1 MNDELQRPDPDALL
15 MQTRDT
21 GRGRLKIWFGACAGV
36 GKTWAMLQEA
46 QRLRAQGLAVLVGVV
61 ETHGRVETAA
71 LLEGLTLLP
80 RRATGQ
86 NRHPEFD
93 LDAALACHPAVILM
107 DELAHT
113 NAPGSRHPKRW
124 QDIDEL
130 LEAGIDVMTTVNV
143 QHLES
148 LNDVVG
154 GVTGIRVR
162 ETVPDPF
169 FDAADEVVLVDLPAD
184 DLRQRLKEGKV
195 YIGEGAERAIENFFR
210 KGNLYALRELALRRT
225 ADRVD
230 DQVRAWRDGQGRE
243 KVWHTRDALLLCIGD
258 NTGSEKLVRTAARL
272 AARLDCVW
280 HAVYVETPRL
290 YKLNEARRRNIL
302 RTLRLAQDLGA
313 ETATLSDPSEAV
325 AVLRYAR
332 ENNLG
337 KIIIGRRPARRWKR
351 DSFADRLGQLGP
363 DLDLVIV
370 ALDESTPLPPGPAE
384 GQRLTQDKWRMQMKG
399 CTAAAAL
406 CALVTLAGRWLLPGV
421 DSVNLVM
428 VYLLAVVVVALRYG
442 RWPSVV
448 ATILNI
454 VAFDVVFV
462 MPTGTIA
469 VSDVQYLVTFGVM
482 LAVGV
487 IVGNLTAGVRYQ
499 ARVARYRERRV
510 RHLYEMAKSLSRAL
524 TPQDIAAALQR
535 SAHITLQARSELLLP
550 DEQGELIAAG
560 VPELSTVPDRAIARW
575 SFDRGQPAGAGTD
588 TLPGV
593 PWQILPLKSGPG
605 TLGLLV
611 LEPVNLRQLMIPEQQ
626 RLIETFIVL
635 IANALERMALSQR
648 EAAARLAAEREQL
661 RNALLSALSHDLR
674 TPLTVLFGQAE
685 ILTLDLA
692 TAGSEHAPQASA
704 MREQTLNTIRLVNNL
719 LDMARL
725 QSGGFSLC
733 TEWMALDELVGSTL
747 RMMASSLAG
756 RHIALDLPPELVL
769 IQVDGPLMER
779 VLTNLLENALK
790 YAGPVADIGIRA
802 RVEPQ
807 MMAGEGQRPGGSTG
821 RDAGNR
827 MQRGAA
833 MNEAE
838 NRMQQLTLEVWDGGP
853 GIPGGQEAQ
862 IFEKF
867 SRGDKESAV
876 PGVGLGLAICHAI
889 VDIHGGQIRAENRP
903 EGGARFIITLT
914 MQTPPMI
921 EEYEPGEQR

>member
-15 MQTRDT
+15 LQAKES
-21 GRGRLKIWFGACAGV
+21 GRGKLKIYFGACAGV

-46 QRLRAQGLAVLVGVV
+46 RRLRAQGLEILVGVV
-61 ETHGRVETAA
+61 ETHGREETAA
-71 LLEGLTLLP
+71 LLEGLTVLP

-93 LDAALACHPAVILM
+93 LDAALASHPAVILM
-107 DELAHT
+107 DELAHS

-130 LEAGIDVMTTVNV
+130 LDAGMDVMTTVNV

-169 FDAADEVVLVDLPAD
+169 FDGADEVVLVDLPAD

-195 YIGEGAERAIENFFR
+195 YIGDRAERAIENFFR
-210 KGNLYALRELALRRT
+210 KGNLFALRELALRRT

-230 DQVRAWRDGQGRE
+230 DQMRAWRDSQGRE
-243 KVWHTRDALLLCIGD
+243 KVWHTRDAILLCIGD
-258 NTGSEKLVRTAARL
+258 NSGSEKLVRTAARL

-290 YKLNEARRRNIL
+290 HRLSEARRRGIL
-302 RTLRLAQDLGA
+302 RTLQLAQDLGA
-313 ETATLSDPSEAV
+313 ETATLSDPDEAN
-325 AVLRYAR
+325 AVVRYAR

-337 KIIIGRRPARRWKR
+337 KILLGHRSVRPWRRH
-351 DSFADRLGQLGP
+351 SFAERLGKLGP
-363 DLDLVIV
+363 ELDRVIV
-370 ALDESTPLPPGPAE
+370 ALDELPSPAASTLSDPRPLNE
-384 GQRLTQDKWRMQMKG
+384 KWRLPLRG
-399 CTAAAAL
+399 SLAAL
-406 CALVTLAGRWLLPGV
+406 VSCALVTLGGHWLLPGV

-428 VYLLAVVVVALRYG
+428 IYLLAVVVVALRYG

-448 ATILNI
+448 ATLLNI
-454 VAFDVVFV
+454 VAFDLVFV
-462 MPTGTIA
+462 LPTGTIA

-499 ARVARYRERRV
+499 ARVARHREQRARR
-510 RHLYEMAKSLSRAL
+510 LYEMAKTLSRAL
-524 TPQDIAAALQR
+524 TQQDIAQTLQNGPG
-535 SAHITLQARSELLLP
+535 LQARSELLLP
-550 DEQGELIAAG
+550 DEKGELVAVGEAR
-560 VPELSTVPDRAIARW
+560 LSTVPDRAIARW
-575 SFDRGQPAGAGTD
+575 SFDKGQPAGAGTD

-593 PWQILPLKSGPG
+593 PWQILPLKSGNQ

-611 LEPVNLRQLMIPEQQ
+611 LEPLNLRQLMIPEQQ
-626 RLIETFIVL
+626 RLVETFTVL
-635 IANALERMALSQR
+635 IANALERIALSQR
-648 EAAARLAAEREQL
+648 EAVARLAAEREQL

-674 TPLTVLFGQAE
+674 TPLTVLFGQSE

-692 TAGSEHAPQASA
+692 TEGSPHAVQASA

-725 QSGGFSLC
+725 QSGGFSLRA
-733 TEWMALDELVGSTL
+733 EWMAIDELIGSTL
-747 RMMASSLAG
+747 KMMTPSLGA
-756 RHIALDLPPELVL
+756 REINLSLPEEMLL
-769 IQVDGPLMER
+769 IYVDGPLMER

-790 YAGPVADIGIRA
+790 YAGPQAQIGIRVA
-802 RVEPQ
+802 LSP
-807 MMAGEGQRPGGSTG
+807 ATW
-821 RDAGNR
+821 
-827 MQRGAA
+827 
-833 MNEAE
+833 
-838 NRMQQLTLEVWDGGP
+838 LTLEVWDNGP
-853 GIPGGQEAQ
+853 GIPEGLETQ

-867 SRGDKESAV
+867 LRGEKESAI
-876 PGVGLGLAICHAI
+876 PGVGLGLAICQAI
-889 VDIHGGQIRAENRP
+889 VTLHEGKIRAENRP
-903 EGGARFIITLT
+903 EGGASFMITLP
-914 MQTPPMI
+914 MKIPPVI
-921 EEYEPGEQR
+921 EEYQ